1 MLTDA
6 IRLFFRNKL
15 IDIILVV
22 AALVVN
28 IRMCQ
33 YSHNIMNYSDEC
45 TSFDL
50 LEASFDFAF
59 FLFVIILLY
68 SYIAC
73 FSIQQAG
80 IEEQLSSRSALRFK
94 AYTLCLITIII
105 LCFCAAML
113 AWNISTMV
121 RLNRLDRE
129 LLFVIVKSCLL
140 YFFLYAM
147 LACACGV
154 LISSIKSRNR
164 SYACLLL
171 VCFMFGPLPERLTDG
186 CSTLTNHLSQITDW
200 FTIGPRQL
208 FYSLDDTKVGIS
220 TVPELFALTLLWILA
235 IYLILALKKGKRW
248 LSLSL
253 LAGIL
258 VCAFFYSNA
267 PWGKVYIA
275 GSPKNAMSY
284 LREYYELPDST
295 VRQKAA
301 DFKVQK
307 YDMQLTVRNDL
318 SATVHIYVD
327 DTKKDSYHFTLYHQY
342 HIQKV
347 LDNQGKLLE
356 YTVDGDYL
364 TVKNNGTLS
373 YITVIY
379 KGSAGGYYAYS
390 EGIMLPSELCFYP
403 IAGWQKIYDETNYS
417 LAVRSNDE
425 IADFKVSVDARRK
438 VFCNLAA
445 SSYNT
450 FEGQASSIT
459 LLAGYLKEAI
469 YRDVTIIYPDY
480 TLPRSSDESTIKANI
495 DSLYEIEK
503 EHAADTKYSVRGKT
517 VFVSHPPCYLEYIFK
532 DDHIQIPFLFPN
544 GGKSISEPY
553 YSHFLDT
560 GKNTSKILRGTA
572 EETNE

>member
-15 IDIILVV
+15 INIILIA

-59 FLFVIILLY
+59 FLFVVILLC
-68 SYIAC
+68 SYTAC

-80 IEEQLSSRSALRFK
+80 IEEQISFRSSLRFK
-94 AYTLCLITIII
+94 VYMLSLIAIII

-113 AWNISTMV
+113 AWNIGTMA

-129 LLFVIVKSCLL
+129 LLFVIIKSCLL
-140 YFFLYAM
+140 YFFLYAV
-147 LACACGV
+147 LACACGA
-154 LISSIKSRNR
+154 LISSIKGRNR

-171 VCFMFGPLPERLTDG
+171 VCFVFGPLPERIADG

-200 FTIGPRQL
+200 FTVGPRQL
-208 FYSLDDTKVGIS
+208 FYALTDTKVGIS

-235 IYLILALKKGKRW
+235 ICLILAGKKRRWW

-267 PWGKVYIA
+267 PWSNVCIG
-275 GSPKNAMSY
+275 GSPKDAMSY
-284 LREYYELPDST
+284 LREYYELPGSP
-295 VRQKAA
+295 VRQEAA
-301 DFKVQK
+301 DFKVQR
-307 YDMQLTVRNDL
+307 YDMKFKVRNDL

-342 HIQKV
+342 HIKKV
-347 LDNQGKLLE
+347 LDNQKNALD

-364 TVKNNGTLS
+364 SVKNNGTLS

-403 IAGWQKIYDETNYS
+403 VAGWQKIYDEANYS
-417 LAVRSNDE
+417 LAVRANDE
-425 IADFKVSVDARRK
+425 IVDFRISVDAGRK

-445 SSYNT
+445 TSYNT

-459 LLAGYLKEAI
+459 LLAGYLKEAV
-469 YRDVTIIYPDY
+469 YHDVTIVSPDY
-480 TLPRSSDESTIKANI
+480 APPRSSDEATIKATV

-517 VFVSHPPCYLEYIFK
+517 IFVSQPPAYPEYIFK
-532 DDHIQIPFLFPN
+532 DDHIQIPFLVPD
-544 GGKSISEPY
+544 GGKSIAEPY
-553 YSHFLDT
+553 YTHFLDT
-560 GKNTSKILRGTA
+560 GKNSSKILRGTA
-572 EETNE
+572 DESNE